1 MLGSRII
8 PTQIEPERS
17 LSIIIPAYCEAGN
30 IIETLDNVVSALAP
44 LCLPHEI
51 LVIDDGSTDET
62 SARVTANLS
71 RFPTVKLLANG
82 QNMGF
87 GWTYRRGVDAASL
100 THIVMVHGDNA
111 WGADT
116 LREFF
121 SHVGEVDVVIGYT
134 RDMWRT
140 RSWPRALVSK
150 TFTLMLNLI
159 TRRGLHYY
167 NGLQIHPAPVLK
179 RLRIESTGFGFQPE
193 VLVKSLR
200 LAKTFL
206 EVPMDLTERE
216 RGESKAFQLKN
227 AVDVIRTL
235 RLLCGI
241 EWSVAGK

>member
-1 MLGSRII
+1 MERK
-8 PTQIEPERS
+8 RS
-17 LSIIIPAYCEAGN
+17 LSIIIPAYCEAEN
-30 IIETLDNVVSALAP
+30 IIETLGNVVSALAP
-44 LCLPHEI
+44 LHIPHEI

-71 RFPTVKLLANG
+71 RFPTVKLLVNE

-87 GWTYRRGVDAASL
+87 GWTYRRGVEAASL

-111 WGADT
+111 WGAET
-116 LREFF
+116 LRELFR
-121 SHVGEVDVVIGYT
+121 HVGEVDVVIGYT

-140 RSWPRALVSK
+140 RRWSRALVSK
-150 TFTLMLNLI
+150 TFTLIVNLI
-159 TRRGLHYY
+159 TRRGLRYY
-167 NGLQIHPAPVLK
+167 NGLQIHPAAILK

-200 LAKTFL
+200 LTKTFL
-206 EVPMDLTERE
+206 EVPMDLIDRE
-216 RGESKAFQLKN
+216 RGESKAFRLKN

-241 EWSVAGK
+241 EWGFAGK

>member
-1 MLGSRII
+1 MIFSFEM
-8 PTQIEPERS
+8 EPARS
-17 LSIIIPAYCEAGN
+17 LTVVIPAYCEAGN

-44 LCLPHEI
+44 LSIPHEI

-82 QNMGF
+82 RNMGF

-111 WGADT
+111 WGAET
-116 LREFF
+116 LRDLFR
-121 SHVGEVDVVIGYT
+121 HVGEVDVVIGYT

-140 RSWPRALVSK
+140 RSWSRALVSK
-150 TFTLMLNLI
+150 TFTLMLNLL
-159 TRRGLHYY
+159 TRRGLRYY
-167 NGLQIHPAPVLK
+167 NGLQIHQAPVLK

-193 VLVKSLR
+193 VLIKSLR
-200 LAKTFL
+200 LTKTFL
-206 EVPMDLTERE
+206 EVPMDLMERE
-216 RGESKAFQLKN
+216 RGESKAFRLKN
-227 AVDVIRTL
+227 VVDVMRTL

-241 EWSVAGK
+241 EWGLAGK